1 MAASERRQAIIDV
14 LRVRRHDTMDNL
26 AFEFETSRRTIVND
40 IALLSL
46 TYPIFTNK
54 GVGGGVYVMDG
65 ALLSTENRFN
75 TEQTELLKRLS
86 VNLKGKD
93 AEVMKTILLKFG
105 KP

>member
-40 IALLSL
+40 IAVLSL
-46 TYPIFTNK
+46 TYPIFTSK

-65 ALLSTENRFN
+65 AMISVESRFN
-75 TEQTELLKRLS
+75 AEQTELLKRLFI
-86 VNLKGKD
+86 NLKGKD
-93 AEVMKTILLKFG
+93 AEVMKTILLKYG